1 MQLVTLIMRLSY
13 NNFKIRKLV
22 EGNCKILCTCIFF
35 FCQYMKFFFYQ
46 IIHNLSFILTTMAAN
61 KFVISLY
68 LGPNL
73 FICMSRSYRLGLEL
87 RLACLPPTLNTMQFP
102 GFPTFPIGS
111 LCFPVFPLLSLS
123 LPLIFPTLNMF
134 TFSSFYSLSLVGE
147 LSLLPH
153 LTHFLTSI

>member
-1 MQLVTLIMRLSY
+1 MQLVALIMRLSC

-22 EGNCKILCTCIFF
+22 EGNCNILCTCIFF

-102 GFPTFPIGS
+102 RFPYIS
-111 LCFPVFPLLSLS
+111 HWLPVFPLLSLS